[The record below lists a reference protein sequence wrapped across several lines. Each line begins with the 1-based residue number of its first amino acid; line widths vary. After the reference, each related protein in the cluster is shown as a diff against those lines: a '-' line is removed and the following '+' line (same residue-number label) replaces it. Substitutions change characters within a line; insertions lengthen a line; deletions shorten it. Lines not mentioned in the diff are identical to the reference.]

1 MTAFERTPRPT
12 LFAATARQKRWRAL
26 RCGSAYVVADA
37 DGHEVM
43 TLTRD
48 GLGHAYAH
56 AVDDRYTAIAIEISR
71 AEIAFER
78 IEAAGDVARGPEA
91 DGDYDA
97 NAAAEELEAER

>member
-12 LFAATARQKRWRAL
+12 LFAAVAREKRWRAL
-26 RCGSAYVVADA
+26 RCADAYVVADA

-56 AVDDRYTAIAIEISR
+56 AVDGRYAEVAIEISR
-71 AEIAFER
+71 AEIPFER
-78 IEAAGDVARGPEA
+78 IEAAGDVEPGPEL
-91 DGDYDA
+91 GGECDA
-97 NAAAEELEAER
+97 RAAAEELEAER

>member
-12 LFAATARQKRWRAL
+12 LFAAAARQKRWRAL
-26 RCGSAYVVADA
+26 RCGNAYVVADA

-56 AVDDRYTAIAIEISR
+56 AVDDRYGAIAVEISR
-71 AEIAFER
+71 AEIPFER
-78 IEAAGDVARGPEA
+78 IEATGDVLPGPEA
-91 DGDYDA
+91 DGDFIA
-97 NAAAEELEAER
+97 QEAEQ